1 LGLDDLNKGLD
12 EPGGPGRGR
21 LCGGRPGYRL
31 VVRLG
36 RGCFVAALVTAL
48 LAAAAP
54 ASHAAEP
61 DIPAGVIAIGD
72 SVMLG
77 ARSELRKRGVRVID
91 AKVGRQVT
99 SAPALMRKR
108 GAALPK
114 TVVVHL
120 GTNGTFPRS
129 ACRDMVRAA
138 GPQRQI
144 VLLTVKVPRRWQ
156 RTNNSVIRRC
166 AAAYPRQVTV
176 VDWHWASSRHRSWLY
191 SDGYHLPK
199 AGARNYARL
208 IGEGVKK
215 ARAKDVR
222 LLTGDEFHSDQ
233 G

>member
-1 LGLDDLNKGLD
+1 
-12 EPGGPGRGR
+12 
-21 LCGGRPGYRL
+21 
-31 VVRLG
+31 
-36 RGCFVAALVTAL
+36 
-48 LAAAAP
+48 
-54 ASHAAEP
+54 
-61 DIPAGVIAIGD
+61 
-72 SVMLG
+72 MLG
-77 ARSELRKRGVRVID
+77 ARSELREQGVGVID

-108 GAALPK
+108 GQALPR
-114 TVVVHL
+114 TVVIHL

-129 ACRDMVRAA
+129 ACRDIVRAA
-138 GPQRQI
+138 GPNRQI
-144 VLLTVKVPRRWQ
+144 VLLTIKVPRSWQ
-156 RTNNSVIRRC
+156 RTNNAVIRRC

-191 SDGYHLPK
+191 SDGYHLPR

-222 LLTGDEFHSDQ
+222 LLTGEEFHSDQ

>member
-1 LGLDDLNKGLD
+1 MSLAAAG
-12 EPGGPGRGR
+12 PAGPG
-21 LCGGRPGYRL
+21 PGYRL
-31 VVRLG
+31 VVRVS
-36 RGCFVAALVTAL
+36 RGCFSAVLATAM
-48 LAAAAP
+48 LATATP

-77 ARSELRKRGVRVID
+77 ARSELRKRGVGLVD

-114 TVVVHL
+114 TVVIHL

-129 ACRDMVRAA
+129 ACRDIVRAA
-138 GPQRQI
+138 GPKRQI
-144 VLLTVKVPRRWQ
+144 VLVTIKVPRRWQ
-156 RTNNSVIRRC
+156 RTNNAVIRRC
-166 AAAYPRQVTV
+166 AATYPRQVTV

-191 SDGYHLPK
+191 SDGYHLQRV
-199 AGARNYARL
+199 GARNFARL
-208 IGEGVKK
+208 VGEGVRK

-222 LLTGDEFHSDQ
+222 LLTGDQSHSDR